1 MAITPIL
8 AQLVADN
15 DGWGHMRGWGGGW
28 MWLWGTL
35 MMFSWVAIIA
45 AAIWFVTRAGDRTAP
60 PGGGRAREI
69 LDERYA
75 RGELTTDEYRE
86 RVDHLG

>member
-1 MAITPIL
+1 MGTTAIF
-8 AQLVADN
+8 AQLLADS
-15 DGWGHMRGWGGGW
+15 DGWGHMDGWGGGW

-45 AAIWFVTRAGDRTAP
+45 AAIWLVTRTRDRTGSP
-60 PGGGRAREI
+60 RSTQAREI

-86 RVDHLG
+86 RLDHLG

>member
-1 MAITPIL
+1 MAITTIL

-45 AAIWFVTRAGDRTAP
+45 AAIWFVTRARDRTSS

-86 RVDHLG
+86 RLDHLG